1 MPRLE
6 AIDQRGYPM
15 NEGLGGLT
23 LSFSFFSKVAI
34 QTPLA
39 TCLARYEHSQS
50 LSIFGAHAHD
60 GQVARVSVDSLQ
72 FAFSVVQELDKV
84 LNRKQAGG
92 PFL

>member
-1 MPRLE
+1 
-6 AIDQRGYPM
+6 M

-60 GQVARVSVDSLQ
+60 
-72 FAFSVVQELDKV
+72 
-84 LNRKQAGG
+84 QAD
-92 PFL
+92 LLRHRQLSA

>member
-1 MPRLE
+1 
-6 AIDQRGYPM
+6 M

-50 LSIFGAHAHD
+50 LSIFGAHAHN
-60 GQVARVSVDSLQ
+60 GQVARVSVDS
-72 FAFSVVQELDKV
+72 SVDAGALARV
-84 LNRKQAGG
+84 LSVLG
-92 PFL
+92 